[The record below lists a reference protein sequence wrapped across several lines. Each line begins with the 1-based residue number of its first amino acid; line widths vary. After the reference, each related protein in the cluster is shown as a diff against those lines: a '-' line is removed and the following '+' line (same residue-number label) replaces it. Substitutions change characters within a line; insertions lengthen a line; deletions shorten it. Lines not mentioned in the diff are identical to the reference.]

1 MEKET
6 SKEFKDIPIT
16 FENLD
21 TSKYK
26 AFAANQES
34 TKVDVVVKG
43 VASIINKLDSSSIKA
58 YVDLSSLEE
67 GTMKV
72 PVMVSGS
79 DNRLSYTSR
88 TSAIEVIISK
98 K

>member
-1 MEKET
+1 M
-6 SKEFKDIPIT
+6 
-16 FENLD
+16 
-21 TSKYK
+21 
-26 AFAANQES
+26 
-34 TKVDVVVKG
+34 DVVVKG
-43 VASIINKLDSSSIKA
+43 VASIINKLDANNIKA
-58 YVDLSSLEE
+58 YVDLSSFEE

-88 TSAIEVIISK
+88 TAFIEVIISK